1 MRRIAHISDL
11 HFGRVNTRLQDV
23 LLSDIERLSPDLVVI
38 SGDLTQRA
46 HAKEFSLAKA
56 YIERIPFPS
65 LVIPG
70 NHDIPLYNVPRRFI
84 RPLKRYKE
92 YITKDLNPFYID
104 DEIAVLGINTARSLT
119 LIHGQIT
126 RRQMLD
132 IEQQFA
138 NVSPSLFKI
147 VVTHHPFISP
157 MGRRLRRQIAHGA
170 TALRT
175 IDRCGVDMILAGHL
189 HKCYTGDIS
198 AAYAKVKRPIIVA
211 NAGTAISTR
220 VRKEPNSFNLITI
233 DGNNMQIAMHAWDGT
248 HYVESRMTDYLRG
261 RADGNS
267 TDIMMRAEE
276 LVSL

>member
-11 HFGRVNTRLQDV
+11 HFGRVNTRLQDA
-23 LLSDIERLSPDLVVI
+23 LLADIEKLSPDLVVI

-46 HAKEFSLAKA
+46 HTKEFSLAKE
-56 YIERIPFPS
+56 YLERIPFPS

-92 YITKDLNPFYID
+92 YITEDLNPFYVD

-126 RRQMLD
+126 RRQMID
-132 IEQQFA
+132 IERQFTA
-138 NVSPSLFKI
+138 VPQNLFKI

-198 AAYAKVKRPIIVA
+198 SAYRRVKRPIIVA

-220 VRKEPNSFNLITI
+220 VRKEPNSFNLVTI
-233 DGNNMQIAMHAWDGT
+233 EGDKMQIAMHAWDGA

-261 RADGNS
+261 NSVGSSADILVH
-267 TDIMMRAEE
+267 DEE
-276 LVSL
+276 LVTL